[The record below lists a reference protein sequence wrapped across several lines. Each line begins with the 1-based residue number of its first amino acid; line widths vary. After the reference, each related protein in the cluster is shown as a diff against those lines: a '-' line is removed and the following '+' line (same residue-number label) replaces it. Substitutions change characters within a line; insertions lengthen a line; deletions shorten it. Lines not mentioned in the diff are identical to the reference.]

1 MGVSLGDERVLRL
14 ERSTSLEGRYE
25 IPLPSG
31 SVYIQRQVIVPAVW
45 SGEGLCCHRDTVRYD
60 YKHSILRSGDEN
72 HSSTSGRQR
81 LSIMI
86 RVSSTNPI
94 TTTAYS

>member
-31 SVYIQRQVIVPAVW
+31 SVYIQRQVIVPAV
-45 SGEGLCCHRDTVRYD
+45 
-60 YKHSILRSGDEN
+60 
-72 HSSTSGRQR
+72 
-81 LSIMI
+81 
-86 RVSSTNPI
+86 
-94 TTTAYS
+94 